1 MQHTVHLVIRI
12 TLRLQARPEF
22 RPIVLDALQLS
33 PYFVAVVVFC
43 RHLLYGHVGEWFAAE
58 KLFGFAPYLV
68 EALPCGHAVVD
79 VERREIGEIHAVEH
93 GTHEERADADLK
105 SVRWRDSVICMVTH
119 VPQMAEE
126 VVGA

>member
-12 TLRLQARPEF
+12 TLRLQARPEL

-33 PYFVAVVVFC
+33 PYLVTIVVFC
-43 RHLLYGHVGEWFAAE
+43 RHLLYGHLGEWFAAE
-58 KLFGFAPYLV
+58 ELFGLAPYLV
-68 EALPCGHAVVD
+68 EAFPCSHAAVD

-105 SVRWRDSVICMVTH
+105 SVRGRYAVICVVPH
-119 VPQMAEE
+119 VP
-126 VVGA
+126 